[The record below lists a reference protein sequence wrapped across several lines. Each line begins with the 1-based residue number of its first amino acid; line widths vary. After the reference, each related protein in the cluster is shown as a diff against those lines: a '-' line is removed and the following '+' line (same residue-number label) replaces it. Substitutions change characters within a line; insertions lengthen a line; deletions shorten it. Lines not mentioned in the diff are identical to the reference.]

1 LKEEGS
7 MPRRE
12 KDRNL
17 ARKRKRKKEVRKLR
31 AKGLLP
37 PTGTVEGPKEAEKK
51 KVKKEAPEKVIPETP
66 KEPSK
71 ETPEPKPEG

>member
-1 LKEEGS
+1 

-37 PTGTVEGPKEAEKK
+37 PTGTVEAPKEAEKK

>member
-1 LKEEGS
+1 

-12 KDRNL
+12 KDREL

-37 PTGTVEGPKEAEKK
+37 PTGTVVSPKEAEKK
-51 KVKKEAPEKVIPETP
+51 KVKKEVPEKETPEAP

>member
-1 LKEEGS
+1 

-12 KDRNL
+12 KDREL
-17 ARKRKRKKEVRKLR
+17 ARRRKRKKEVRKLR

-37 PTGTVEGPKEAEKK
+37 ATGKVEGPKEPEKK
-51 KVKKEAPEKVIPETP
+51 KVKKEAPEKGIPETP